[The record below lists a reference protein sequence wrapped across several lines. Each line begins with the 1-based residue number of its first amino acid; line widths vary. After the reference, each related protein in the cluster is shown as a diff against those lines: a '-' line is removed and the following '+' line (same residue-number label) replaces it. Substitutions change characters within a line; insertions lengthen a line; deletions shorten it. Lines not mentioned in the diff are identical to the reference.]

1 MGLCYIIHMVTDLEK
16 NMIKELGSVLKSLRE
31 RAKLTQVEV
40 ATKAGITANYYARI
54 ERGEENPTWVKIE
67 HIKKAL
73 GVKSLD

>member
-1 MGLCYIIHMVTDLEK
+1 MVNESEK
-16 NMIKELGSVLKSLRE
+16 NMSKGLGQQLKTLRE
-31 RAKLTQVEV
+31 KAKLTQAEV
-40 ATKAGITANYYARI
+40 ATKVGITVNYYARI

>member
-1 MGLCYIIHMVTDLEK
+1 MVNESEK
-16 NMIKELGSVLKSLRE
+16 NMSKGLGQQLKTLRE
-31 RAKLTQVEV
+31 KAGLTQAQV
-40 ATKAGITANYYARI
+40 ATKAGITVNYYARI

>member
-1 MGLCYIIHMVTDLEK
+1 MSKGL
-16 NMIKELGSVLKSLRE
+16 GQQLKTLRE
-31 RAKLTQVEV
+31 KAGLTQAQV
-40 ATKAGITANYYARI
+40 ATKAGITVNYYARI

>member
-1 MGLCYIIHMVTDLEK
+1 MVNESEK
-16 NMIKELGSVLKSLRE
+16 NMSKGLGQQLKTLRE
-31 RAKLTQVEV
+31 KAGLTQAEV
-40 ATKAGITANYYARI
+40 ATKAGISVNYYARI

>member
-1 MGLCYIIHMVTDLEK
+1 MVSEREK
-16 NMIKELGSVLKSLRE
+16 NMVKELGHKLRTLRE
-31 RAKLTQVEV
+31 KARLTQAEV
-40 ATKAGITANYYARI
+40 AAKAGISVNYYARI

>member
-1 MGLCYIIHMVTDLEK
+1 MVNESEK
-16 NMIKELGSVLKSLRE
+16 NMSKGLGQQLKTLRE
-31 RAKLTQVEV
+31 KAGLTQAQV
-40 ATKAGITANYYARI
+40 ATKAGISVNYYARI

>member
-1 MGLCYIIHMVTDLEK
+1 MVMVSEGEK
-16 NMIKELGSVLKSLRE
+16 NMSKELGQQLRTL
-31 RAKLTQVEV
+31 RGKANLTQAVV
-40 ATKAGITANYYARI
+40 AAKAGISVNYYARI